1 MRNIASQTG
10 SPEAYAL
17 IQRMAA
23 QAEELEADRT
33 KLLDL
38 LRQGVDA
45 AKVVASRRGPFHAD
59 IETHRFLIACK
70 DVGITPSQD

>member
-38 LRQGVDA
+38 LQQGVDA
-45 AKVVASRRGPFHAD
+45 CAD
-59 IETHRFLIACK
+59 PHKMSLAHSFLAACK
-70 DVGITPSQD
+70 DVGIEPSQD